1 MCLRAFIFG
10 SHRLFFFL
18 NIFVLFPVGL
28 FFFYKRTHYRVDKSR
43 IVPSILTRRAS
54 SKHAAPC
61 REVNGT
67 ANCSNSNTLPP
78 FVSAE
83 STSEEGLLV
92 PATPERANIQRGY
105 VTPQQVY
112 NLLNA
117 EAGQPALHDPNYILI
132 LDCRSAE
139 RYKQSHLV
147 TARASVTVMHPEL
160 GCLISCVQL
169 QEFSIILLYAE
180 EGHSPVGSE
189 EARHDSMPLQR
200 CFFQLS
206 TLGMDPVILLGGYSA
221 FHSLYPF
228 LCTPRMILL
237 ESERRSLTIYPSEI
251 LEGALY
257 QGSAAQ
263 AHDYRIIKNLHITH
277 VVNATAESTDA
288 FPSVVRYLRL
298 RLNDDAQQDLSE
310 ALPAASRFIAR
321 ALRGSPGV
329 PGGRVLVHCSLG
341 RSRSSVLTLAFL
353 MEQRCW
359 SLLHAFRWL
368 KERRG
373 CAAPNAGFL
382 RQLSDYEEQ
391 LFGERL
397 TSLDDIRL

>member
-1 MCLRAFIFG
+1 
-10 SHRLFFFL
+10 
-18 NIFVLFPVGL
+18 
-28 FFFYKRTHYRVDKSR
+28 
-43 IVPSILTRRAS
+43 
-54 SKHAAPC
+54 
-61 REVNGT
+61 
-67 ANCSNSNTLPP
+67 
-78 FVSAE
+78 
-83 STSEEGLLV
+83 
-92 PATPERANIQRGY
+92 
-105 VTPQQVY
+105 
-112 NLLNA
+112 
-117 EAGQPALHDPNYILI
+117 
-132 LDCRSAE
+132 
-139 RYKQSHLV
+139 
-147 TARASVTVMHPEL
+147 
-160 GCLISCVQL
+160 
-169 QEFSIILLYAE
+169 
-180 EGHSPVGSE
+180 
-189 EARHDSMPLQR
+189 MPLQR

-206 TLGMDPVILLGGYSA
+206 ALGMDPVILLGGYSA

-237 ESERRSLTIYPSEI
+237 QSERRSLTIYPSEI

-277 VVNATAESTDA
+277 VVNATAESADA
-288 FPSVVRYLRL
+288 FPSVVRYLCL
-298 RLNDDAQQDLSE
+298 RLNDDAQQDLSQ
-310 ALPAASRFIAR
+310 ALPAASRFIAG
-321 ALRGSPGV
+321 ALQGSPGV

-368 KERRG
+368 KERRA

-397 TSLDDIRL
+397 TKLDDIRL

>member
-1 MCLRAFIFG
+1 MGI
-10 SHRLFFFL
+10 
-18 NIFVLFPVGL
+18 VLA
-28 FFFYKRTHYRVDKSR
+28 RVDKSR
-43 IVPSILTRRAS
+43 IVPSILPRRAVS
-54 SKHAAPC
+54 SSEHAALC
-61 REVNGT
+61 RTVNGT
-67 ANCSNSNTLPP
+67 TPNCSNSNTIAP
-78 FVSAE
+78 FITTE
-83 STSEEGLLV
+83 STCEEGLLV
-92 PATPERANIQRGY
+92 PATPERANIEKDH

-117 EAGQPALHDPNYILI
+117 EAGHPALHDPNYILI

-169 QEFSIILLYAE
+169 QEFSIILLYGE
-180 EGHSPVGSE
+180 EDHCPVSSE
-189 EARHDSMPLQR
+189 AGGRDSLPLQR

-206 TLGMDPVILLGGYSA
+206 HLGMDPIILQGGYSA

-237 ESERRSLTIYPSEI
+237 EPERHALTIYPSEI

-263 AHDYRIIKNLHITH
+263 AADYRIIENLHITH
-277 VVNATAESTDA
+277 VVNATAETPDA
-288 FPSVVRYLRL
+288 FPSVLHYLRL
-298 RLNDDAQQDLSE
+298 PLVDDTQQDLAE
-310 ALPAASRFIAR
+310 ALPAASRFISA
-321 ALRGSPGV
+321 ALRGSPGASGGVVV
-329 PGGRVLVHCSLG
+329 PVGGRVLVHCSMG
-341 RSRSSVLTLAFL
+341 RSRSSVVTLAFL

-359 SLLHAFRWL
+359 SLRHAFRWL
-368 KERRG
+368 KDRRA
-373 CAAPNAGFL
+373 CTAPNVGFL
-382 RQLSDYEEQ
+382 RQLSDYEEL
-391 LFGERL
+391 LFGQRL